1 MGFGVALSMKASFVL
16 TLFLVLALPSFSD
29 LQSNSVNS
37 SVSADRNFDIT
48 VDAHEDTPQRFLDE
62 NYDIGSTDSHDRD
75 FISLEKARAGNLGAV
90 FFSIWAYPT
99 NYQGH
104 LAKRTL
110 DLIDSVYA
118 QTERHPDR
126 MMMCFSVD
134 DIQRT
139 HEQHKL
145 AALMGIEGGHSIES
159 DLSVLRDFYRLGV
172 RYMTL
177 TWSNTNE
184 WADSSGDIESSNVVH
199 HNGLTE
205 FGRGVV
211 LEMNRLGMMV
221 DVSHV
226 SDKTFWDVI
235 TVSKAPIIAS
245 HSSSRALVD
254 VTRNLSDDMLRAVAH
269 NGGVVNV
276 AFASSFVDNDFNRE
290 AYPQHLRML
299 AAVDEYNAKRR
310 AASLPISA
318 GDTQR
323 FQLEWLGK
331 NKIPRPPLKSLI
343 DHIDHVARVAG
354 IDHVGLGSDSNG
366 VDFLPADMDS
376 SADLPKIRQA
386 LLDRHY
392 RPDDVQKIMGAN
404 MLRVFLAVERVSR
417 EIRLHH

>member
-1 MGFGVALSMKASFVL
+1 MKASLVL
-16 TLFLVLALPSFSD
+16 TLFLVLALPSFTN

-37 SVSADRNFDIT
+37 WVSADRNFDIT
-48 VDAHEDTPQRFLDE
+48 VDSHEDTPQRFLDE

-99 NYQGH
+99 KYQGH
-104 LAKRTL
+104 FAKRTL

-118 QTERHPDR
+118 QAGRHPDR

-134 DIQRT
+134 DIQRA
-139 HEQHKL
+139 HDQHKL

-159 DLSVLRDFYRLGV
+159 DLSVLRDFYRIGV

-205 FGRGVV
+205 FGRTVV

-254 VTRNLSDDMLRAVAH
+254 VSRNLSDDMLRAVAH

-318 GDTQR
+318 EDTQR

-392 RPDDVQKIMGAN
+392 SPDDVQKIMGAN

-417 EIRLHH
+417 EMRLHQ

>member
-1 MGFGVALSMKASFVL
+1 MKASFVL

-29 LQSNSVNS
+29 LQSNSVS
-37 SVSADRNFDIT
+37 SLVSADRNFDIT

-75 FISLEKARAGNLGAV
+75 FISLEKARAGDLGAV

-99 NYQGH
+99 KYEGH
-104 LAKRTL
+104 FAKRTL

-199 HNGLTE
+199 HIGLTE
-205 FGRGVV
+205 FGRRVV

-254 VTRNLSDDMLRAVAH
+254 VPRNLSDDMLRAVAH

-276 AFASSFVDNDFNRE
+276 AFANSFVDNDFNRE
-290 AYPQHLRML
+290 TYPQHLRML
-299 AAVDEYNAKRR
+299 AAADEYNAKRR
-310 AASLPISA
+310 ASALPISA
-318 GDTQR
+318 EDTQR

-392 RPDDVQKIMGAN
+392 SPDDVQKIMGAN

-417 EIRLHH
+417 EMRLHQ

>member
-1 MGFGVALSMKASFVL
+1 MKASFVL

-99 NYQGH
+99 KYQGH

-139 HEQHKL
+139 REQHKL

-254 VTRNLSDDMLRAVAH
+254 VSRNLSDDMLRAVAH

-318 GDTQR
+318 EDTQR